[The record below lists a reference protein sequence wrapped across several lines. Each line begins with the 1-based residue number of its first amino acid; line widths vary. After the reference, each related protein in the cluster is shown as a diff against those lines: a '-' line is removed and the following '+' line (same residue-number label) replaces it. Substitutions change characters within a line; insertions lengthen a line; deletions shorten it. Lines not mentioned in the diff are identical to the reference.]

1 MTTLQIILLAVGI
14 GVVLFALGVGIL
26 YWFRAELLFR
36 FVIRLSGGM
45 VGLRWRNRGGW
56 PLFEGGTPEKA
67 GDPPLVLIHGFG
79 VDKQTMFNLARILV
93 RTHKVLAPDLPGFGE
108 HSIVDPEN
116 VNIDTYID
124 AIDGLLDQEG
134 IDRVILVGSSMGGG
148 ISATYAARHSRRVAG
163 LCLIGPAGLEPPYN
177 TEIYEMGKRD
187 ENPLRVDSI
196 ESFNRIVDLNFSN
209 PPWLPHRLR
218 VALMRRASL
227 VADSHE
233 TILRGMSETLLDGV
247 RPLLGHIRCP
257 VSVVWGGED
266 RIIHPSVAPH
276 WEHGLPDVEMNLI
289 PGAGHSTMME
299 RPAEIAEI
307 IERLMQR
314 IRRKVS
320 RS

>member
-14 GVVLFALGVGIL
+14 GVGLLVLSAGLL

-36 FVIRLSGGM
+36 MAIRISGGM
-45 VGLRWRNRGGW
+45 VGLRWRTRGGW
-56 PLFEGGTPEKA
+56 PLFEGGTAEQP

-79 VDKQTMFNLARILV
+79 VDKQTMFDLARILV
-93 RTHKVLAPDLPGFGE
+93 RRHRLIAPDLPGFGE

-124 AIDGLLDQEG
+124 AIDRLLDQEG
-134 IDRVILVGSSMGGG
+134 FGRVVLVGSSMGGG
-148 ISATYAARHSRRVAG
+148 ISSTYAAHRPQRVAG

-187 ENPLRVDSI
+187 ENPLRIDSI

-218 VALMRRASL
+218 VALMRRAAA
-227 VADSHE
+227 VAEDHE
-233 TILRGMSETLLDGV
+233 TILRGMSDTLLDGV

-257 VSVVWGGED
+257 VAVVWGGED

-276 WEHGLPDVEMNLI
+276 WEHGLVDVEMNLI
-289 PGAGHSTMME
+289 PGVGHSTMME
-299 RPAEIAEI
+299 RPADVAEI
-307 IERLMQR
+307 IERLLQR
-314 IRRKVS
+314 IRSKVS